1 MQKDMKRLLFIL
13 GCWLTVHVALAQDQP
28 LAITND
34 MLNTE
39 YCHFLDSAATERFL
53 NNDYAAAWRLNATQA
68 EILLRMNGEKD
79 EDYIRC
85 LGMQSRIL
93 YRLGKIEETIAVAQ
107 KTVTLW
113 GDNMGTDNEYYAI
126 FLDNLSLYQAKAGK
140 VEQALDNGK
149 KALKVYEDLLRNDG
163 DLAAILIHCA
173 EYCHDLGLFDDAIK
187 YQLRALSI
195 IKEQNGELSE
205 DYLSELEYLKLYYTD
220 KGDRQNVEK
229 LDRRLAQLREKAKD
243 RFNLKDLETVE
254 GCHEHNPEA
263 LACAKYLLNTTVDD
277 SQHKNI
283 SSYLLA
289 WSTTSADVSIVIDE
303 RLAGLMKTQTD
314 ITYYVTAFL
323 AASIEYCLENKV
335 KTLDEEAYLSVIRR
349 LLAYYVANREKTG
362 KNDQMESLLE
372 ADANGSLKEM
382 LKKK

>member
-1 MQKDMKRLLFIL
+1 MKRLLFIL
-13 GCWLTVHVALAQDQP
+13 SCWFTAHAVLAQDQP

-34 MLNTE
+34 MLNKE
-39 YCHFLDSAATERFL
+39 YCHFLDSAATERFQ
-53 NNDYAAAWRLNATQA
+53 NEDYAAAWRLNATQA

-113 GDNMGTDNEYYAI
+113 GDNVGTDNDYYAI
-126 FLDNLSLYQAKAGK
+126 FLDNLSLYQAKGGK

-163 DLAAILIHCA
+163 
-173 EYCHDLGLFDDAIK
+173 AIK

-195 IKEQNGELSE
+195 IKELGGELSD
-205 DYLSELEYLKLYYTD
+205 DYISELEYLKLYYSD

-229 LDRRLAQLREKAKD
+229 LENRLSHLREKAKD
-243 RFNLKDLETVE
+243 RFNLKDLETAE
-254 GCHEHNPEA
+254 GCREHIHEA
-263 LACAKYLLNTTVDD
+263 FACAKYLLNTSVDD
-277 SQHKNI
+277 PQHKNI

-289 WSTTSADVSIVIDE
+289 WSTNSADVSIEIDE
-303 RLAGLMKTQTD
+303 RLAGVMKIRTD

-323 AASIEYCLENKV
+323 AASIEYCIENKV
-335 KTLDEEAYLSVIRR
+335 KALDEEAYLSVIKR

-362 KNDQMESLLE
+362 KNDQLESWLE

>member
-1 MQKDMKRLLFIL
+1 MKRLLFIL
-13 GCWLTVHVALAQDQP
+13 SCWFTAHAVLAQDQP

-34 MLNTE
+34 MLNKE
-39 YCHFLDSAATERFL
+39 YCHFLDSAATERFQ
-53 NNDYAAAWRLNATQA
+53 NEDYAAAWRLNATQA

-113 GDNMGTDNEYYAI
+113 GDNVGTDNDYYAI
-126 FLDNLSLYQAKAGK
+126 FLDNLSLYQAKGGK

-173 EYCHDLGLFDDAIK
+173 EYCHNLELYDDAIK

-195 IKEQNGELSE
+195 IKELGGELSD
-205 DYLSELEYLKLYYTD
+205 DYISELEYLKLYYSD

-229 LDRRLAQLREKAKD
+229 LENRLSHLREKAKD
-243 RFNLKDLETVE
+243 RFNLKDLETAE
-254 GCHEHNPEA
+254 GCREHIHEA
-263 LACAKYLLNTTVDD
+263 LACAKYLLNTSVDD
-277 SQHKNI
+277 PQHKNI

-289 WSTTSADVSIVIDE
+289 WSTNSADVSIEIDE
-303 RLAGLMKTQTD
+303 RLAGVMKIRTD

-323 AASIEYCLENKV
+323 AASIEYCIENKV
-335 KTLDEEAYLSVIRR
+335 KALDEEAYLSVIKR

-362 KNDQMESLLE
+362 KNDQLESWLE